1 MQIDGQEREGAQP
14 GTAKSAGRI
23 RRPDFALGEW
33 PLALLILGGGLLF
46 GFLAPA
52 PVDLLGLSEALLRF
66 DLVAGWLAF
75 ALTLP
80 IIRSAG
86 RSERLLVGS
95 LAAFG
100 AIVLVSG
107 LLAGVPL
114 QASALSF
121 ALFGVTLAAVASVVL
136 SDPGERVV
144 GGGLNFLVGLGILL
158 VVVSVIEWPFSSHP
172 DDVVGT
178 FLGLGLGARLN
189 GAIAAL
195 LAIWFLGRARSWRQV
210 LPAVPF
216 LVVLLLSDAKQPAI
230 LVPLALAF
238 SPAIDLRVWFMRL
251 VAPVALAVLMVLAPP
266 IPQVI
271 PENNSYVVP
280 AVADTVGVGSNP
292 ARGSRRVRGIEE
304 VSDRLTASPSNLLF
318 GLGPGQS
325 VDYVAL
331 LSNTMAGQTLGE
343 RLGIDPSQVIEE
355 LGPSRVTGS
364 FKSEYSS
371 AVGLIGDYGLLGTTA
386 FLIGL
391 VAIGLMI
398 RRLPVRDR
406 GAAQASALYFLA
418 MGVLYIWWQQPVF
431 CLFTGMLIGLTL
443 LARPVNLDSGGGRQA
458 SADGPGTTLVE
469 GETA

>member
-14 GTAKSAGRI
+14 GTVKSAGRI

-52 PVDLLGLSEALLRF
+52 PVDLFGLSEALLRF

-80 IIRSAG
+80 LIRSAG
-86 RSERLLVGS
+86 RCERLLVGS

-107 LLAGVPL
+107 LLAGVPI

-121 ALFGVTLAAVASVVL
+121 ALFGLALAAVASVVL

-158 VVVSVIEWPFSSHP
+158 VVVSVTEWPFSSHP

-178 FLGLGLGARLN
+178 FFGLGLGARLN

-195 LAIWFLGRARSWRQV
+195 LAIWFLGRARSWREM
-210 LPAVPF
+210 LLAVP
-216 LVVLLLSDAKQPAI
+216 LLIVLLLSDAKQPAI

-238 SPAIDLRVWFMRL
+238 SPAIDLRVWVTRL
-251 VAPVALAVLMVLAPP
+251 VAPVALAILMVLAPP

-271 PENNSYVVP
+271 PENNAYVVP
-280 AVADTVGVGSNP
+280 AVGDTVGVGGNE
-292 ARGSRRVRGIEE
+292 ARGSRRVRGAEE
-304 VSDRLTASPSNLLF
+304 VADRLTDSPENLLL
-318 GLGPGQS
+318 GLGAGQS

-343 RLGIDPSQVIEE
+343 RLGIGPSQVVEE
-355 LGPSRVTGS
+355 LGPSRVSGS
-364 FKSEYSS
+364 FKSEFSS
-371 AVGLIGDYGLLGTTA
+371 AL
-386 FLIGL
+386 GL
-391 VAIGLMI
+391 VGDFGLFGLAAFAAALLAIASMI
-398 RRLPVRDR
+398 YRLPVRER
-406 GAAQASALYFLA
+406 GAAQASGLFFLA

-431 CLFTGMLIGLTL
+431 CLFAGMLVGLTI
-443 LARPVNLDSGGGRQA
+443 LAGRSSRSGRN
-458 SADGPGTTLVE
+458 VE
-469 GETA
+469 G

>member
-1 MQIDGQEREGAQP
+1 MESETAYRAGA
-14 GTAKSAGRI
+14 GATGRPW
-23 RRPDFALGEW
+23 RPDLALGDW
-33 PLALLILGGGLLF
+33 PLAMLLLGAGLLY
-46 GFLAPA
+46 GFLAPV
-52 PVDLLGLSEALLRF
+52 PVDLLGLPEAALRL
-66 DLVAGWLAF
+66 DLVLGWLAF
-75 ALTLP
+75 ALALP
-80 IIRSAG
+80 LVRSADRATRPLVAG
-86 RSERLLVGS
+86 LVSFGVIVAASGLISGVPPQAALLSLTLFGLGLASVATVLLVG
-95 LAAFG
+95 
-100 AIVLVSG
+100 
-107 LLAGVPL
+107 
-114 QASALSF
+114 
-121 ALFGVTLAAVASVVL
+121 
-136 SDPGERVV
+136 PGPRVV
-144 GGGLNFLVGLGILL
+144 KGGIRFLIGLAVLL
-158 VVVSVIEWPFSSHP
+158 VVVSFVEWPFSSHP
-172 DDVVGT
+172 DDVVGS
-178 FLGLGLGARLN
+178 FIGLGLGARLN
-189 GAIAAL
+189 GAILAL
-195 LAIWFLGRARSWRQV
+195 VAIWILARARTPREL
-210 LPAVPF
+210 LPALPF
-216 LVVLLLSDAKQPAI
+216 LVVLLLADAKQPAL

-238 SPAIDLRVWFMRL
+238 SPAVGVRIWLLRL
-251 VAPVALAVLMVLAPP
+251 AGPVALSALMILAPP
-266 IPQVI
+266 VPQVI
-271 PENNSYVVP
+271 PENNSYVAP